1 MDQPSWIGRT
11 LSGRYKI
18 EALLGQGGMS
28 AVYKA
33 SDPNLKR
40 VVAVKLIH
48 SHLSA
53 DPSFVQRFES
63 EAAAVAS
70 LRHTNIVQVF
80 DFNNNSGVYYMVLE
94 FIPGETLHDRLKR
107 LAENNRILSMAEAL
121 KFTLDISDA
130 MAYAH
135 RRGMVHRDI
144 KPANIMLDVQ
154 GQAILMDFG
163 IVKIMG
169 GDSHTSTGA
178 VVGTASYMPPETIR
192 GESADHRSDIYSLG
206 VTLFEMLSGRPPFV
220 ADSAM
225 TLMMMHVNDPVP
237 DVRNFRPDVHPE
249 VVAILE
255 RCLAKNRE
263 ERYQSAGELSAH
275 LKRLIETIEAQ
286 ATALVKPGLP
296 AGQDARAADS
306 TRGGAPA
313 QPESAAGWGN
323 GGEQGSH
330 APQDSPIKTKSNL
343 IRYLIAGGALALVLF
358 AVSGALLLRN
368 ISARIAPETEN
379 TPALPAFTATF
390 EEVVT
395 PPGLET
401 FTATIPLETDLPAVT
416 LAPTAVLVLDV
427 QHSLFP
433 AASFTEGRPI
443 FDVESNDTGAEK
455 RAPYGDSYAFNI
467 LERPFLQDMTYIA
480 DLDISS
486 FNIRRSD
493 DWYYVSFDIIGTDP
507 NNPLGILYGVE
518 LDQDLDGFGDFMII
532 AEPPYAEEWSTTG
545 VRVYAD
551 ANRDAAGDSPNKSD
565 APFTSDGFETFLFD
579 GSQPNNAD
587 PDLAWTRFYGEHSIQ
602 FAFKSSWAGES
613 FMYTVI
619 TDAGL
624 KDVTSMDYNDRFS
637 PAEAGS
643 PVRSSEHYPLL
654 SLYAVDNTC
663 RGAIGFTP
671 KGYESRLC
679 SVLAPPT
686 PTTKP
691 TLVTVTPTADSLA
704 CQPPPEGCPAD
715 APNWWPAPHCACST
729 TPYTP

>member
-11 LSGRYKI
+11 LSGRYRI
-18 EALLGQGGMS
+18 ESLLGQGGMS

-48 SHLSA
+48 SHLST

-63 EAAAVAS
+63 EAAAAAS
-70 LRHTNIVQVF
+70 LRHPNIVQVY
-80 DFNNNSGVYYMVLE
+80 DFNNDSGVYYMVME

-107 LAENNRILSMAEAL
+107 LAENNRKLSMAEAL
-121 KFTLDISDA
+121 KFTLNISDS

-163 IVKIMG
+163 IVKIIG

-192 GESADHRSDIYSLG
+192 GETADHRSDIYSLG

-225 TLMMMHVNDPVP
+225 TLMMMHVNNPVP

-249 VVAILE
+249 VAATLE

-275 LKRLIETIEAQ
+275 LKRVIETIEAQ
-286 ATALVKPGLP
+286 PTALVKPGP
-296 AGQDARAADS
+296 PMQQNAQAVGS
-306 TRGGAPA
+306 SGGGAPVK
-313 QPESAAGWGN
+313 PESGEKL
-323 GGEQGSH
+323 GGGGQGLN
-330 APQDSPIKTKSNL
+330 APQDSRLKTKTN
-343 IRYLIAGGALALVLF
+343 IVRYVIAGGALALLLF
-358 AVSGALLLRN
+358 MVSGMLLLRN
-368 ISARIAPETEN
+368 ISARIAPDAEN

-390 EEVVT
+390 EEAAA
-395 PPGLET
+395 PPGFET
-401 FTATIPLETDLPAVT
+401 FTATIPVVTELPAVT
-416 LAPTAVLVLDV
+416 LAPTAGRVLEV

-443 FDVESNDTGAEK
+443 FDVESKDTGAEK

-467 LERPFLQDMTYIA
+467 FERPFLQDMTYIP

-493 DWYYVSFDIIGTDP
+493 DWYYLSFDIIGTDP

-532 AEPPYAEEWSTTG
+532 AEPPFAEEWSTSG
-545 VRVYAD
+545 VTVYAD
-551 ANRDAAGDSPNKSD
+551 ANHDSAGDSPNKSD
-565 APFTSDGFETFLFD
+565 APFTSDGFETLLYD
-579 GSQPNNAD
+579 GAQPNNPD
-587 PDLAWTRFYGEHSIQ
+587 PDLAWARYYGEHSIQ
-602 FAFKSSWAGES
+602 FAFKSSWAGEA

-624 KDVTSMDYNDRFS
+624 KDVTKMDYNDRFS
-637 PAEAGS
+637 MDEAGS

-663 RGAIGFTP
+663 RGAVGFNP
-671 KGYESRLC
+671 RGYEPRLC

-686 PTTKP
+686 LTPKP
-691 TLVTVTPTADSLA
+691 TLITITPTADSLT